1 LGFNPVLGVL
11 YHWLGGLASAS
22 CYLPFRG
29 IKRWSWETYW
39 LVQGTCSW
47 ILAPFLIASLLV
59 PHVSAILHAAPASSI
74 FFAYFWGCMW
84 GVGGLT
90 CGLSIRYLGFALGYP
105 IVLGLCTVFGTLMP
119 PVFSGTMGEIL
130 RENSGHVILLGLGV
144 CVLGIL
150 FSGFAGR
157 SKEDELTESEKKATV
172 EEFHYGRGLLV
183 AILSGIM
190 SACFAYGLAAGRPIG
205 EIAKTKLLAHG
216 GSDIWQNLP
225 VLIVVMLGGFTTNFI
240 WCVILL
246 VRNHSAGQY
255 VGAPA
260 REAGQNIL
268 VTKASTPLVEHANKD
283 GREDGRP
290 RRLAGNVMLLNYAF
304 AALAGI
310 TWYFQFFFYSMGQT
324 KMGKYDFS
332 SWTLHMASIMI
343 FATIIGIFLKE
354 WRGTS
359 PRTKGLVAGGLL
371 FLLLSTVVV
380 GYGNYMKGREDSSQG
395 LSAAAQSR

>member
-39 LVQGTCSW
+39 LVQGTFSW
-47 ILAPFLIASLLV
+47 IFAPFLIASLLV
-59 PHVSAILHAAPASSI
+59 PHVSSILHAAPASSI
-74 FFAYFWGCMW
+74 FYAYFWGCMW
-84 GVGGLT
+84 GIGGLT

-119 PVFSGTMGEIL
+119 PVFSGTIGEIL
-130 RENSGHVILLGLGV
+130 RENSGHVILLGLAV

-172 EEFHYGRGLLV
+172 QEFHYGRGLAV

-190 SACFAYGLAAGRPIG
+190 SACFAYGLAAGKPIG
-205 EIAKTKLLAHG
+205 AIAKASLLAHG

-240 WCVILL
+240 WCLILL
-246 VRNHSAGQY
+246 IRNRSASQY
-255 VGAPA
+255 VGVPA
-260 REAGQNIL
+260 QEGGQNIL
-268 VTKASTPLVEHANKD
+268 VTKASTPILGEAGFELDAPVRH
-283 GREDGRP
+283 
-290 RRLAGNVMLLNYAF
+290 LAGGVMLLNYAF
-304 AALAGI
+304 AALAGV

-359 PRTKGLVAGGLL
+359 SRTKGLVAGGLL
-371 FLLLSTVVV
+371 FLVLSTVVV
-380 GYGNYMKGREDSSQG
+380 GYGNYMKGREDNAQTA
-395 LSAAAQSR
+395 SAASERR

>member
-1 LGFNPVLGVL
+1 LGFNPVLGVF

-39 LVQGTCSW
+39 LVQGTFSW
-47 ILAPFLIASLLV
+47 ILAPILIASLLV
-59 PHVSAILHAAPASSI
+59 PNVSAILHAAPASSV
-74 FFAYFWGCMW
+74 FYAYFWGCMW

-144 CVLGIL
+144 CVVGIL

-172 EEFHYGRGLLV
+172 EEFHYGRGLAV

-190 SACFAYGLAAGRPIG
+190 SACFAYGLAAGKPIG
-205 EIAKTKLLAHG
+205 EIAKTELLAHG

-240 WCVILL
+240 WCIVLL
-246 VRNHSAGQY
+246 IRNRSASQY
-255 VGAPA
+255 VGVPA
-260 REAGQNIL
+260 REIGQNIL
-268 VTKASTPLVEHANKD
+268 VTKASTPILGEAGFENAAS
-283 GREDGRP
+283 P
-290 RRLAGNVMLLNYAF
+290 TRRLAGGVMLLNYAF
-304 AALAGI
+304 AALAGVI
-310 TWYFQFFFYSMGQT
+310 WYFQFFFYSMGQT

-371 FLLLSTVVV
+371 FLVLSTVVV
-380 GYGNYMKGREDSSQG
+380 GYGNYMKGREDSSQ
-395 LSAAAQSR
+395 SASANAQSR

>member
-1 LGFNPVLGVL
+1 MQFNPLMGVF

-39 LVQGTCSW
+39 LVQGTFSW
-47 ILAPFLIASLLV
+47 ILAPIIIASLLV
-59 PHVSAILHAAPASSI
+59 PHVYSVLHAAPSSSL
-74 FFAYFWGCMW
+74 FFAYFWGCLW
-84 GVGGLT
+84 GIGGLT

-105 IVLGLCTVFGTLMP
+105 IVLGLCTVFGTIMP
-119 PVFSGTMGEIL
+119 PVFSGTMSAIL
-130 RENSGHVILLGLGV
+130 RENSGHVILLGLAV

-157 SKEDELTESEKKATV
+157 SKENELTESQKQETV
-172 EEFHYGRGLLV
+172 QEFQYGKGLAV
-183 AILSGIM
+183 AVLSGIM
-190 SACFAYGLAAGRPIG
+190 SACFAYGLAAGKPIG
-205 EIAKTKLLAHG
+205 EIAKAQLLANG

-225 VLIVVMLGGFTTNFI
+225 VLIVVMLGGFSTNFI
-240 WCVILL
+240 WCAILL
-246 VRNHSAGQY
+246 IRNRSAGQY
-255 VGAPA
+255 LGTPA
-260 REAGQNIL
+260 RESGQNL
-268 VTKASTPLVEHANKD
+268 LKAKLSTPLIDELAHPD
-283 GREDGRP
+283 DHPRP
-290 RRLAGNVMLLNYAF
+290 RLASRIMSLNYAF
-304 AALAGI
+304 AALAGV

-359 PRTKGLVAGGLL
+359 PRTRGLVAGGLF
-371 FLLLSTVVV
+371 FLVLSTVVV
-380 GYGNYMKGREDSSQG
+380 GYGNYMKGHEDSV
-395 LSAAAQSR
+395 SATNR

>member
-1 LGFNPVLGVL
+1 MGFNPVLGVL

-39 LVQGTCSW
+39 LVQGTFSW
-47 ILAPFLIASLLV
+47 IFAPFLIASLLV
-59 PHVSAILHAAPASSI
+59 PNVSSILHAAPASSI
-74 FFAYFWGCMW
+74 FYAYFWGCMW
-84 GVGGLT
+84 GIGGLT

-119 PVFSGTMGEIL
+119 PVFSGTIGEIL
-130 RENSGHVILLGLGV
+130 NENSGHVILLGLAV

-172 EEFHYGRGLLV
+172 QEFHYGRGLVV

-190 SACFAYGLAAGRPIG
+190 SACFAYGLAAGKPIG
-205 EIAKTKLLAHG
+205 AIAKASLVAHG
-216 GSDIWQNLP
+216 SSDIWQNLP

-246 VRNHSAGQY
+246 IRNRSASQY
-255 VGAPA
+255 VGVPA
-260 REAGQNIL
+260 QEGGQNIL
-268 VTKASTPLVEHANKD
+268 VTKASTPIRGEAGFELDA
-283 GREDGRP
+283 P
-290 RRLAGNVMLLNYAF
+290 ARRLAGGVMLLNYAF
-304 AALAGI
+304 AALAGV

-359 PRTKGLVAGGLL
+359 PRTKGMVTGGLL
-371 FLLLSTVVV
+371 FLVLSTVVV
-380 GYGNYMKGREDSSQG
+380 GYGNYMKGREDSAQTA
-395 LSAAAQSR
+395 SAIERR

>member
-1 LGFNPVLGVL
+1 MV

-39 LVQGTCSW
+39 LVQGTFSW
-47 ILAPFLIASLLV
+47 ILAPILIAGLLV
-59 PHVSAILHAAPASSI
+59 PHVTAILHAAPSESI
-74 FFAYFWGCMW
+74 FFAYFWGCLW

-119 PVFSGTMGEIL
+119 PIFNHTMGAIL
-130 RENSGHVILLGLGV
+130 RENSGHIILGGLGI

-157 SKEDELTESEKKATV
+157 SKENELTEGEKQETV
-172 EEFHYGRGLLV
+172 REFQYGKGLAV
-183 AILSGIM
+183 AVLSGIM
-190 SACFAYGLAAGRPIG
+190 SACFAYGLAAGKPIG
-205 EIAKTKLLAHG
+205 EIAKLELLSHG

-246 VRNHSAGQY
+246 AKNHSANQY
-255 VGAPA
+255 FGVPA
-260 REAGQNIL
+260 RESGQNIL
-268 VTKASTPLVEHANKD
+268 VTKASTPMMSEEAGEARFDLSA
-283 GREDGRP
+283 RAP
-290 RRLAGNVMLLNYAF
+290 RLAGGTMLFNYAF
-304 AALAGI
+304 AALAGV

-343 FATIIGIFLKE
+343 FATIIGIMLHE

-359 PRTKGLVAGGLL
+359 SRTKLFVAGGLF
-371 FLLLSTVVV
+371 FLVLSTVVV
-380 GYGNYMKGREDSSQG
+380 GYGNYVKGNEDG
-395 LSAAAQSR
+395 AGAASAAVVRDR

>member
-1 LGFNPVLGVL
+1 MGFNPVLGVL

-39 LVQGTCSW
+39 LVQGTFSW
-47 ILAPFLIASLLV
+47 IFAPFLIASLLV
-59 PHVSAILHAAPASSI
+59 PNVSSILHAAPASSI
-74 FFAYFWGCMW
+74 FYAYFWGCMW
-84 GVGGLT
+84 GIGGLT

-130 RENSGHVILLGLGV
+130 RENSGHVILLGLAV

-172 EEFHYGRGLLV
+172 QEFHYGRGLVV

-190 SACFAYGLAAGRPIG
+190 SACFAYGLAAGKPIG
-205 EIAKTKLLAHG
+205 AIAKASLVAHG
-216 GSDIWQNLP
+216 SSDIWQNLP

-246 VRNHSAGQY
+246 IRNRSASQY
-255 VGAPA
+255 VGVPA
-260 REAGQNIL
+260 QEGGQNIL
-268 VTKASTPLVEHANKD
+268 VTKASTPIRGEAGFELDA
-283 GREDGRP
+283 P
-290 RRLAGNVMLLNYAF
+290 ARRLACGVMLLNYAF
-304 AALAGI
+304 AALAGV

-359 PRTKGLVAGGLL
+359 PRTKGMVTGGLL
-371 FLLLSTVVV
+371 FLVLSTVVV
-380 GYGNYMKGREDSSQG
+380 GYGNYMKGREDSAQTA
-395 LSAAAQSR
+395 SAIERR

>member
-1 LGFNPVLGVL
+1 LEFNPLLGVV

-47 ILAPFLIASLLV
+47 ILAPILIASLLV
-59 PHVSAILHAAPASSI
+59 PNVSGILHAAPASSV
-74 FFAYFWGCMW
+74 AYAYMWGCLW
-84 GVGGLT
+84 GIGGLT
-90 CGLSIRYLGFALGYP
+90 CGLAIRFLGFALGYP

-119 PVFSGTMGEIL
+119 PIFSGTIGAIL
-130 RENSGHVILLGLGV
+130 RENSGHIILLGLGV
-144 CVLGIL
+144 CVVGIL

-157 SKEDELTESEKKATV
+157 SKEEELSDSEKQETV
-172 EEFHYGRGLLV
+172 KEFQYGKGLAV

-190 SACFAYGLAAGRPIG
+190 SACFAYGLAAGKPIG
-205 EIAKTKLLAHG
+205 DIAKTELLSHG

-225 VLIVVMLGGFTTNFI
+225 VLIVVMLGGFTTNFV

-246 VRNHSAGQY
+246 IRNRSASQY
-255 VGAPA
+255 VGVPA
-260 REAGQNIL
+260 RDGGQNL
-268 VTKASTPLVEHANKD
+268 LKTKLYTPLVDELAHGIPKLSN
-283 GREDGRP
+283 
-290 RRLAGNVMLLNYAF
+290 RLTSRTMLLNYGF
-304 AALAGI
+304 AALAGV

-359 PRTKGLVAGGLL
+359 ARTRGFVAAGLAVLV
-371 FLLLSTVVV
+371 LSTVVV
-380 GYGNYMKGREDSSQG
+380 GYGNYVKGSEDG
-395 LSAAAQSR
+395 AQAIVRAH

>member
-1 LGFNPVLGVL
+1 LGFNPVLGVF

-39 LVQGTCSW
+39 LVQGTFSW
-47 ILAPFLIASLLV
+47 ILAPILIATLLV
-59 PHVSAILHAAPASSI
+59 PNVSAVLHAAPASSV
-74 FFAYFWGCMW
+74 FYAYFWGCMW

-144 CVLGIL
+144 CVVGIL

-172 EEFHYGRGLLV
+172 EEFHYGRGLAV

-190 SACFAYGLAAGRPIG
+190 SACFAYGLAAGKPIG
-205 EIAKTKLLAHG
+205 EIAKTELLAHG

-240 WCVILL
+240 WCIVLL
-246 VRNHSAGQY
+246 ARNRSASQY
-255 VGAPA
+255 AGVPA
-260 REAGQNIL
+260 REIGQNIL
-268 VTKASTPLVEHANKD
+268 VTKASTPILGEAGFENAASQT
-283 GREDGRP
+283 
-290 RRLAGNVMLLNYAF
+290 RRLAGGVMLLNYAF

-310 TWYFQFFFYSMGQT
+310 IWYFQFFFYSMGQT

-371 FLLLSTVVV
+371 FLVLSTVVV
-380 GYGNYMKGREDSSQG
+380 GYGNYMKGREDSSQPA
-395 LSAAAQSR
+395 SASAPSQ